1 MKNYL
6 KFSRV
11 LTSKAVSELFEKAM
25 SFHCKLNVE
34 ELRLITK
41 ILVGVD
47 GSKNSEKALDYALE
61 IAEKFSASILIL
73 NVFQP
78 PPESGYQANMVS
90 QVPVSLYPQ
99 DTISNQLN
107 MSAFIKD
114 LRKMHETVLSK
125 AAERAIRL
133 KPLLKITTE
142 LKEGNTPSQIIETA
156 ANGGFDLIVVGH
168 LGESEIK
175 EFLLGSTSE
184 RIVHQARC
192 AVLIV
197 K

>member
-1 MKNYL
+1 M
-6 KFSRV
+6 
-11 LTSKAVSELFEKAM
+11 
-25 SFHCKLNVE
+25 
-34 ELRLITK
+34 ITK

-47 GSKNSEKALDYALE
+47 GSKNLEKALDYALE

-78 PPESGYQANMVS
+78 PPEFGYQSKMLS
-90 QVPVSLYPQ
+90 QFPASGYPQ
-99 DTISNQLN
+99 DAIGDQSN
-107 MSAFIKD
+107 MSTFIKD
-114 LRKMHETVLSK
+114 LREMHEAVLSK
-125 AAERAIRL
+125 AAERAIKL
-133 KPLLKITTE
+133 KPKLEITTE
-142 LKEGNTPSQIIETA
+142 LKEGNTPSQIIATA

-184 RIVHQARC
+184 RVVHQARC
-192 AVLIV
+192 AVLVV

>member
-1 MKNYL
+1 M
-6 KFSRV
+6 
-11 LTSKAVSELFEKAM
+11 
-25 SFHCKLNVE
+25 
-34 ELRLITK
+34 
-41 ILVGVD
+41 GVD

-78 PPESGYQANMVS
+78 PPEFGYQAKVFS
-90 QVPVSLYPQ
+90 QFSASGYPQ
-99 DTISNQLN
+99 DTISDQSN

-114 LRKMHETVLSK
+114 LRKVHEAILSK
-125 AAERAIRL
+125 AGERAIKL
-133 KPLLKITTE
+133 KPSLKITTE

-168 LGESEIK
+168 MGESEIK
-175 EFLLGSTSE
+175 EFLIGSTSE
-184 RIVHQARC
+184 RVVHQARC
-192 AVLIV
+192 AVLTV

>member
-1 MKNYL
+1 M
-6 KFSRV
+6 
-11 LTSKAVSELFEKAM
+11 
-25 SFHCKLNVE
+25 
-34 ELRLITK
+34 ITK

-47 GSKNSEKALDYALE
+47 GSKNSEKALVYALE
-61 IAEKFSASILIL
+61 IAEKFSASVLIL

-78 PPESGYQANMVS
+78 PPEFGYQANAFS
-90 QVPVSLYPQ
+90 QFPMSGYPQ
-99 DTISNQLN
+99 DTIGNQPN
-107 MSAFIKD
+107 ISAFTED
-114 LRKMHETVLSK
+114 LRKVHEEILSK
-125 AAERAIRL
+125 AVERAIRL
-133 KPLLKITTE
+133 KPMLKITTE

-184 RIVHQARC
+184 KVVHQARC

>member
-1 MKNYL
+1 MI
-6 KFSRV
+6 R
-11 LTSKAVSELFEKAM
+11 
-25 SFHCKLNVE
+25 
-34 ELRLITK
+34 K

-47 GSKNSEKALDYALE
+47 GSRNSEKALDEALE

-78 PPESGYQANMVS
+78 PPEFGYQPNLSS
-90 QVPVSLYPQ
+90 QFPASGYPQ
-99 DTISNQLN
+99 DGIGDQSNL
-107 MSAFIKD
+107 SGFIKD
-114 LRKMHETVLSK
+114 LRKVHEAVLSK
-125 AAERAIRL
+125 AAERAIKL
-133 KPLLKITTE
+133 KPMLKITIE

-156 ANGGFDLIVVGH
+156 TNGGFDLIVVGH
-168 LGESEIK
+168 MGESEIK

-184 RIVHQARC
+184 RVAHQARC

>member
-1 MKNYL
+1 
-6 KFSRV
+6 
-11 LTSKAVSELFEKAM
+11 
-25 SFHCKLNVE
+25 
-34 ELRLITK
+34 LITK

-78 PPESGYQANMVS
+78 PPEFGYQSKMPS
-90 QVPVSLYPQ
+90 QLPASGYPQ
-99 DTISNQLN
+99 DTISDQSN
-107 MSAFIKD
+107 MSTFIKD
-114 LRKMHETVLSK
+114 LRKMHEAVLFK
-125 AAERAIRL
+125 AAERAIKL
-133 KPLLKITTE
+133 KPKLEITTE
-142 LKEGNTPSQIIETA
+142 LEEGNTPSQIIATA
-156 ANGGFDLIVVGH
+156 VNGGFDLIVVGH
-168 LGESEIK
+168 MGDSPIK

-184 RIVHQARC
+184 RVVHQARC

>member
-1 MKNYL
+1 MLRN
-6 KFSRV
+6 
-11 LTSKAVSELFEKAM
+11 
-25 SFHCKLNVE
+25 HC
-34 ELRLITK
+34 LITK

-61 IAEKFSASILIL
+61 IADKFSASILIL

-78 PPESGYQANMVS
+78 PPEFGYPANMSS
-90 QVPVSLYPQ
+90 QFPASGYPQ
-99 DTISNQLN
+99 DTIGDQSN

-114 LRKMHETVLSK
+114 LRKVHEAVLSK
-125 AAERAIRL
+125 AAERAIKL
-133 KPLLKITTE
+133 KPMLKITTE
-142 LKEGNTPSQIIETA
+142 LKEGNTPSQIIATA
-156 ANGGFDLIVVGH
+156 AEGGFDLIVVGI
-168 LGESEIK
+168 LGGSEIK

-184 RIVHQARC
+184 RVVHQARC

>member
-1 MKNYL
+1 M
-6 KFSRV
+6 
-11 LTSKAVSELFEKAM
+11 
-25 SFHCKLNVE
+25 
-34 ELRLITK
+34 ITK

-61 IAEKFSASILIL
+61 IAERFSASILIL

-78 PPESGYQANMVS
+78 PPEFGYQSKMLSEFPAS
-90 QVPVSLYPQ
+90 Q
-99 DTISNQLN
+99 DTIGVQSN
-107 MSAFIKD
+107 MSTFIED
-114 LRKMHETVLSK
+114 LREIHEAVLSK
-125 AAERAIRL
+125 AAERAIKL
-133 KPLLKITTE
+133 KPKLEITTE
-142 LKEGNTPSQIIETA
+142 LKEGNTPSQIIATA

-184 RIVHQARC
+184 RVVHQARC

>member
-1 MKNYL
+1 
-6 KFSRV
+6 
-11 LTSKAVSELFEKAM
+11 M
-25 SFHCKLNVE
+25 SFNRKLSVE
-34 ELRLITK
+34 GPRLITK

-47 GSKNSEKALDYALE
+47 GSENSEKALDYALE

-78 PPESGYQANMVS
+78 PPEFGYQSKMLS
-90 QVPVSLYPQ
+90 QFPASGNPQ
-99 DTISNQLN
+99 DTIGDQPN

-114 LRKMHETVLSK
+114 LQKVHEAVLSN
-125 AAERAIRL
+125 AAERAIKL
-133 KPLLKITTE
+133 KPMLKIFTQ

-156 ANGGFDLIVVGH
+156 ANGGFDLIVIGH
-168 LGESEIK
+168 IGDSPIK

-184 RIVHQARC
+184 RVVHQAKC
-192 AVLIV
+192 PVLIS

>member
-1 MKNYL
+1 M
-6 KFSRV
+6 
-11 LTSKAVSELFEKAM
+11 
-25 SFHCKLNVE
+25 
-34 ELRLITK
+34 ITK

-61 IAEKFSASILIL
+61 VADKFSASILIL

-78 PPESGYQANMVS
+78 PPEFGYQANMSS
-90 QVPVSLYPQ
+90 QFSASGNPQ
-99 DTISNQLN
+99 DTIGNQPNLF
-107 MSAFIKD
+107 AFIKD
-114 LRKMHETVLSK
+114 LQKVHEAILSK
-125 AAERAIRL
+125 AGERAIKL
-133 KPLLKITTE
+133 KPGLKITTE

-168 LGESEIK
+168 MGESGIK

-184 RIVHQARC
+184 RVAHQARC
-192 AVLIV
+192 AVLVV

>member
-1 MKNYL
+1 M
-6 KFSRV
+6 
-11 LTSKAVSELFEKAM
+11 
-25 SFHCKLNVE
+25 
-34 ELRLITK
+34 ITK

-47 GSKNSEKALDYALE
+47 GSQDSEKALDYALE
-61 IAEKFSASILIL
+61 IADKFSASILIL

-78 PPESGYQANMVS
+78 PPEFGYQTNMFS
-90 QVPVSLYPQ
+90 QYPASGYPQ
-99 DTISNQLN
+99 DTIGDQSN

-114 LRKMHETVLSK
+114 LRKVHEAVLSK
-125 AAERAIRL
+125 AAKRAIKL
-133 KPLLKITTE
+133 KPMLKIFTQ

-168 LGESEIK
+168 MGESEIK

-184 RIVHQARC
+184 RVAHQAKC